1 MTDQI
6 TSQTTSRS
14 QQPVGGFPLG
24 AWVRAN
30 AVGLGIAYALFALF
44 GGVAEELGA
53 DHDSVTR
60 NLAIIAGLF
69 IGAAVFAL
77 MRRKV
82 LAPHLGGSL
91 WTAMAAGVSL
101 AAGFVLGFIMAGP
114 PFDFVL
120 GVIALGTIG
129 GALQWRRL
137 RCQLARPGRLFLIGI
152 GAWVTAAV
160 TAVAVVIPTG
170 DAIDAAFGSGVT
182 GFVAVTLVIGLVAGA
197 VGGAIEGAALR
208 RRIGLP
214 T

>member
-53 DHDSVTR
+53 AHDSVTR
-60 NLAIIAGLF
+60 NVAILAGLF

-82 LAPHLGGSL
+82 LAPHLGSSP
-91 WTAMAAGVSL
+91 WTAVAAGVSL
-101 AAGFVLGFIMAGP
+101 TAGFVLGFIMAGP

-120 GVIALGTIG
+120 ATGDDRTDEDLFARLDPDAFTVHIG
-129 GALQWRRL
+129 GGGSRANASVGSPASVRRL
-137 RCQLARPGRLFLIGI
+137 LKALCEARRNRLR
-152 GAWVTAAV
+152 V
-160 TAVAVVIPTG
+160 
-170 DAIDAAFGSGVT
+170 
-182 GFVAVTLVIGLVAGA
+182 
-197 VGGAIEGAALR
+197 
-208 RRIGLP
+208 
-214 T
+214 